1 MTRWVEI
8 SFDCLPLRSVA
19 SFAPPVDA
27 SRQEAELYRRLR
39 MAAQKHGIHNAYY
52 LHGGKCVFHLTNN
65 EQIGMLNFRF
75 DGVTLTD
82 EKDMNTPECELEVEL
97 VGDTCDWL
105 VDSVVKW
112 FAESVS
118 RAVKIEFDRF
128 IAAGDLDKTVERLE
142 RLQAE
147 SDAKGGYLGLGL

>member
-19 SFAPPVDA
+19 CFAPPVDA
-27 SRQEAELYRRLR
+27 SRKEADLYRRLR
-39 MAAQKHGIHNAYY
+39 EAAQKHGIHNAYY
-52 LHGGKCVFHLTNN
+52 LHGGKCVFHLTNH

-75 DGVTLTD
+75 DGVVLTD
-82 EKDMNTPECELEVEL
+82 EKDMNTLQCDLAVEL
-97 VGDTCDWL
+97 AGDACEWL
-105 VDSVVKW
+105 VAPVVDW
-112 FAESVS
+112 FAESVR
-118 RAVKIEFDRF
+118 RAVKVEFDRF
-128 IAAGDLDKTVERLE
+128 IAAGDLDKTFQRLE

>member
-19 SFAPPVDA
+19 SFTPPVDA
-27 SRQEAELYRRLR
+27 SRKEADLYRRLR
-39 MAAQKHGIHNAYY
+39 EAAQKHGIHNAYY
-52 LHGGKCVFHLTNN
+52 LHGGKCIFHLTNN

-75 DGVTLTD
+75 DGVVLTD
-82 EKDMNTPECELEVEL
+82 EKDMKTQECDLEVVL

-112 FAESVS
+112 FAESVC
-118 RAVKIEFDRF
+118 RALKIEFDRF